1 MYKKFFIISVPFI
14 MLAGCTMMEF
24 DDAPVEIPTEPL
36 LTLPEIDAGEVA
48 PLAKAEDV
56 EVEVIEDDTV
66 TATEEGSVSENTLY
80 FDYDSAEVN
89 YDPTDIV
96 GTFAKAMLSNPD
108 MSIRLEGHADERGSR
123 AYNLALG
130 ERRAQTVK
138 DLMMLR
144 DIEGDRI
151 SVISYGEEQP
161 VAGGHDEDSWQQ
173 NRRVEF
179 ILE

>member
-1 MYKKFFIISVPFI
+1 MYKKLFIIFAPFI
-14 MLAGCTMMEF
+14 MLVSCTMMDAE
-24 DDAPVEIPTEPL
+24 DAPVEIPTEPL

-48 PLAKAEDV
+48 PLEKAEYV
-56 EVEVIEDDTV
+56 EMEVIEDDTV
-66 TATEEGSVSENTLY
+66 TANEDGSVRENTLY

-89 YDPTDIV
+89 YDPTDLV
-96 GTFAKAMLSNPD
+96 GMFAKTMVSNSD
-108 MSIRLEGHADERGSR
+108 ATIRLEGHADERGSR

-144 DIEGDRI
+144 DIESDRI

-161 VAGGHDEDSWQQ
+161 VATSHDEDSWQQ

>member
-1 MYKKFFIISVPFI
+1 
-14 MLAGCTMMEF
+14 MLVGCTMMDSE
-24 DDAPVEIPTEPL
+24 DAPVEIPTEPL
-36 LTLPEIDAGEVA
+36 LTLPEIESGEVA
-48 PLAKAEDV
+48 PLAKAEDI
-56 EVEVIEDDTV
+56 EMEVIEEE
-66 TATEEGSVSENTLY
+66 ATGFVGENTLY

-96 GTFAKAMLSNPD
+96 GTFSKVMSVNPD
-108 MSIRLEGHADERGSR
+108 VTIRLEGHADERGSR

-144 DIEGDRI
+144 DIQGDRI
-151 SVISYGEEQP
+151 SVVSYGEEQP
-161 VAGGHDEDSWQQ
+161 VATSHDEDSWQQ